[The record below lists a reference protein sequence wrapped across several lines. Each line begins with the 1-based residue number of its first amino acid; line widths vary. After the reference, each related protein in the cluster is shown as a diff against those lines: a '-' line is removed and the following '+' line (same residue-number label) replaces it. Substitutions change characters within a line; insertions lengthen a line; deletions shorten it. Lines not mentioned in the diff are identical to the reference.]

1 MASGIEFDLFAPR
14 NKEAALI
21 GSFSQWQEIPME
33 KGEDGYFR
41 TQVEL
46 EDDVY
51 QYKFRVQTKS
61 PNFEPD
67 QWVDVID
74 PYATDVDETRT
85 VGIVR
90 IKDGKRIVDDYVWQH
105 DDTQL
110 PENHE
115 LVIYEMHV
123 ADFTG
128 GEVDSHK
135 RRKYLDAIE
144 KLDYLRELGINAIEL
159 MPVNEYP
166 GDYSWGYTV
175 RHYFATESS
184 YGSTEDLKRFID
196 ECHSRGIRVFID
208 GIYNHTDEECPL
220 LLIDRNYWYY
230 ENKHYPEDQANYW
243 GPEFNY
249 DNYDE
254 KLDVKPAWKYVG
266 DIVRYWVQEYHIDG
280 IRFDAVRQ
288 LANYEFL
295 DWLGKQAKKNAAPKP
310 FYNIAEHIPDTST
323 VTSPEGPLDACWHES
338 FRYFVIPHICGETFE
353 PEKLKEVLDPRRQG
367 YATAINAI
375 NYLASHDRERPLR
388 ELGDRGIFNEAA
400 FARTKLGVVLLM
412 TAMGVPML
420 WMGEEFGEYKR
431 KSKTVTQPNKISWS
445 LLEQDQNHDLFEYYK
460 KLIALRTHNR
470 ALQSDNIEFFHEN
483 ADAKV
488 ETRLIASLLAYV
500 RWHDQGDRVIV
511 VANFSD
517 QNLSGYNVET
527 RHVASLQETSLQNWR
542 DLFTNTEVAAADG
555 GLVIDLPQYSALVF
569 VSQTVS

>member
-1 MASGIEFDLFAPR
+1 MASGIEFNLFAPR
-14 NKEAALI
+14 NKGAALI

-46 EDDVY
+46 EDGIY

-74 PYATDVDETRT
+74 PYATDVDEEQKI
-85 VGIVR
+85 GIVR

-105 DDTQL
+105 DGSPL

-128 GEVDSHK
+128 GEVDPDK
-135 RRKYLDAIE
+135 RGKYVDAIE

-159 MPVNEYP
+159 MPVNEHP
-166 GDYSWGYTV
+166 GDYNWGYTV

-230 ENKHYPEDQANYW
+230 ENRHYPEDPGNYW

-266 DIVRYWVQEYHIDG
+266 DVVRYWVQEYHIDG

-288 LANYEFL
+288 LANDEFL
-295 DWLGKQAKKNAAPKP
+295 DWLAHQSKKNTAPKP
-310 FYNIAEHIPDTST
+310 FYNIAEHIPDTSKIT
-323 VTSPEGPLDACWHES
+323 APEGPLDACWHES

-353 PEKLKEVLDPRRQG
+353 LEKLKEVFDPKRQG
-367 YATAINAI
+367 YATAINVI
-375 NYLASHDRERPLR
+375 NYLSTHDRERVFR
-388 ELGDRGIFNEAA
+388 ELGDRGIFDEAA
-400 FARTKLGVVLLM
+400 FKRAKLAAALLM
-412 TAMGVPML
+412 TVMGVPML
-420 WMGEEFGEYKR
+420 WMGEEFGEHKR
-431 KSKTVTQPNKISWS
+431 KSQTVTQPKKIAWS
-445 LLEQDQNHDLFEYYK
+445 LLERDENRDLFECYK

-488 ETRLIASLLAYV
+488 LAYV

-527 RHVASLQETSLQNWR
+527 RLIASLQETSLQNWR

-555 GLVIDLPQYSALVF
+555 GLVIDVPQYSALVF